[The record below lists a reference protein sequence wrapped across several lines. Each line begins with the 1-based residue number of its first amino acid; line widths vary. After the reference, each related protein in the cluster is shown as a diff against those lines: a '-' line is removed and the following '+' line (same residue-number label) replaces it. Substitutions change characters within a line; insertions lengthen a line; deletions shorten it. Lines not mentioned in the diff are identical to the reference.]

1 MEWIVSLT
9 DAVASDP
16 LEAVS
21 SPPEGATLVE
31 LRGDLLPELDPAEA
45 IARCPLPILYT
56 LRSTDE
62 GGRGPV
68 DPALRRSR
76 FTRARDAG
84 VALFDLE
91 ALRDRELVRTL
102 GLNPAQIILSWH
114 DPVTCP
120 VDLEARIQ
128 KLMEVPAGLLKVVA
142 TPRSLDDLEFLLTL
156 QKRLNRNH
164 HRRRLLAFGMG
175 PFGLPTRYLSPL
187 LGPHLAYAAWS
198 SRTPAAPGQV
208 ALDRL
213 QQTIGHLV
221 GPPRRLFAVVG
232 EDVSASL
239 SPVLHGAGFA
249 VADLHSLMIP
259 MSISNVADLA
269 RLFVPAGRDLFSRSI
284 QIGLEG
290 MAVTTP
296 WKAHALKAATL
307 ASPRARRAG
316 AANTLIPGPDR
327 ILADNTDADGVCG
340 ALRNAGFD
348 PAGLVALVQG
358 TGGAGRGAAVGLDLA
373 GCDVRM
379 RGRSHAHTRA
389 VAEQL
394 GVAAMDSSQSPPPGS
409 ILVNATPLGGG
420 DEDPLPFSREEI
432 RQASV
437 VLDMVYNLDRATAL
451 ATACSQAD
459 THFIG
464 GIEMLL
470 HQGLAQFAAMTGV
483 IPPRNAMA
491 SGLRR
496 FSRDPL

>member
-16 LEAVS
+16 LEAIS

-31 LRGDLLPELDPAEA
+31 LRADLLPELDPAEA

-68 DPALRRSR
+68 DPVVRRRR
-76 FTRARDAG
+76 FAGARDAG
-84 VALFDLE
+84 VALLDLE
-91 ALRDRELVRTL
+91 ARRDRELVRTL
-102 GLNPAQIILSWH
+102 GLNTAQVILSWH
-114 DPVTCP
+114 DPVACP
-120 VDLEARIQ
+120 VDLEARIDE
-128 KLMEVPAGLLKVVA
+128 LMEVPAGLLKVVA
-142 TPRSLDDLEFLLTL
+142 TPRSLDDLQLLLTL
-156 QKRLNRNH
+156 QKRLNRSR

-175 PFGLPTRYLSPL
+175 PFGLPTRYLAPL

-213 QQTIGHLV
+213 QQAIGHLA
-221 GPPRRLFAVVG
+221 GPPQRLFAVVG

-249 VADLHSLMIP
+249 VADLHSLMVP
-259 MSISNVADLA
+259 MSISNVADLT
-269 RLFVPAGRDLFSRSI
+269 RLFVPAGCDLFSRSI
-284 QIGLEG
+284 DIGLEG

-307 ASPRARRAG
+307 ASPRAKRAG

-327 ILADNTDADGVCG
+327 ILAENTDADGACG
-340 ALRNAGFD
+340 ALRSAGFD

-373 GCDVRM
+373 GCDVLI
-379 RGRSHAHTRA
+379 RGRSSARTKV
-389 VAEQL
+389 VADQL
-394 GVAAMDSSQSPPPGS
+394 DVGALSSSQSPPPGS

-420 DEDPLPFSREEI
+420 EEDPLPFSADEI
-432 RQASV
+432 RQACV
-437 VLDMVYNLDRATAL
+437 VLDMVYNLERPTAL
-451 ATACSQAD
+451 ATTCSQEG
-459 THFIG
+459 TPFIG

-491 SGLRR
+491 TGLSR
-496 FSRDPL
+496 FKREGF